1 MTMIRAYHL
10 ALILVVLKFSS
21 FECNNG
27 RIGSNQPLALQ
38 WLFYIVFN
46 EAIGE

>member
-1 MTMIRAYHL
+1 MIMLRDYHL
-10 ALILVVLKFSS
+10 ALILVVLKFWI
-21 FECNNG
+21 FACNNG